1 MRWALV
7 SIALLTACAP
17 EATIEVIA
25 PPFLVDSYPG
35 NGSVIPADQAS
46 PLLFRFSKDIAD
58 AATANQHIT
67 LEVMGDGN
75 EATHQ
80 QHELTGAR
88 DGEVSLSLRLELVPR
103 QTVWGH
109 DGGALLAGRQKDR
122 RQQNKAE
129 GRHGVFS
136 SSTATQSES
145 PFARVAEKR
154 CVPFAFDRY
163 SRRVPLSPIPS
174 S

>member
-58 AATANQHIT
+58 AATAHQHIT
-67 LEVMGDGN
+67 LEVLGDSN
-75 EATHQ
+75 EATGTLPVGSCSTSTQ
-80 QHELTGAR
+80 PVLLECSIDAAR
-88 DGEVSLSLRLELVPR
+88 KR
-103 QTVWGH
+103 
-109 DGGALLAGRQKDR
+109 
-122 RQQNKAE
+122 
-129 GRHGVFS
+129 GV
-136 SSTATQSES
+136 
-145 PFARVAEKR
+145 
-154 CVPFAFDRY
+154 
-163 SRRVPLSPIPS
+163 
-174 S
+174 

>member
-1 MRWALV
+1 MRRALV

-17 EATIEVIA
+17 EATIEVIE

-75 EATHQ
+75 EATGTLPVGSCSTPTQ
-80 QHELTGAR
+80 PVLLECSIDAALDAGTRYRVTIGTGLSFLTG
-88 DGEVSLSLRLELVPR
+88 E
-103 QTVWGH
+103 
-109 DGGALLAGRQKDR
+109 ALL
-122 RQQNKAE
+122 
-129 GRHGVFS
+129 
-136 SSTATQSES
+136 S
-145 PFARVAEKR
+145 PHQRWFQT
-154 CVPFAFDRY
+154 
-163 SRRVPLSPIPS
+163 LPS
-174 S
+174 SD